1 MIYGF
6 FVINE
11 NGDIRLARA
20 YVEMSQD
27 VRNRLAHELFRLVST
42 RTPNLCNMFPGDGLT
57 SYEFKR
63 KVSVVYRGYATL
75 YVITI
80 VDECENTLSI
90 LDIIHTF
97 VQVLNGCF
105 KDVSEVQLA
114 FNPDKALQALDS
126 LINGGLIFETQCDL
140 ALTRLAEENAADK
153 KFGIVMNL
161 PARH

>member
-1 MIYGF
+1 MIYGI

-20 YVEMSQD
+20 YVEMPQD
-27 VRNRLAHELFRLVST
+27 VRNRLAHEVFRLVST
-42 RTPNLCNMFPGDGLT
+42 RTQNLCNFVPGDSIS
-57 SYEFKR
+57 SYQFKR
-63 KVSVVYRGYATL
+63 KVTVVYRAYATL
-75 YVITI
+75 YVIAI
-80 VDECENTLSI
+80 VDECENPLSI

-126 LINGGLIFETQCDL
+126 LINGGLIFETVSDL

-153 KFGIVMNL
+153 RFTIKMNV
-161 PARH
+161 PPR